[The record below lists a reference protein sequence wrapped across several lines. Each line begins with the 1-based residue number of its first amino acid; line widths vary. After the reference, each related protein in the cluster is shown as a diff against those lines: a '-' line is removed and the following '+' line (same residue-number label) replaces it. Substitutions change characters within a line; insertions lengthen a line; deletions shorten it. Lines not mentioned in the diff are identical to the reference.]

1 MVRLIAR
8 FLFTVSLC
16 SLISCSEDQFR
27 SKPISVGRSVT
38 VTGLASFY
46 SDALQGRKTASG
58 EHYNREAF
66 TAAHR
71 AFPFGTLVRIVNQRN
86 GKSIVVRIND
96 RGPYV
101 DGRIIDLSWR
111 AAHSLDMIAD
121 GVVPVLLELIA
132 PTR

>member
-1 MVRLIAR
+1 MVQLIAR
-8 FLFTVSLC
+8 IVFIVSFC
-16 SLISCSEDQFR
+16 GLISCSEERFR
-27 SKPISVGRSVT
+27 SKPINVGRAVT

-58 EHYNREAF
+58 ERYNREAF

-71 AFPFGTLVRIVNQRN
+71 TYPFGTLIRIVNQRN

-132 PTR
+132 PSR

>member
-1 MVRLIAR
+1 MIRLIAR
-8 FLFTVSLC
+8 IVFIISFC
-16 SLISCSEDQFR
+16 SLISCSEEQFR
-27 SKPISVGRSVT
+27 SKPMNVGRAAT
-38 VTGLASFY
+38 VTGFASFY

-58 EHYNREAF
+58 ERYNREAF

-71 AFPFGTLVRIVNQRN
+71 TYPFGTLIRIVNQRN

-111 AAHSLDMIAD
+111 AAQALDMIAD

-132 PTR
+132 PAR

>member
-1 MVRLIAR
+1 MNVGR
-8 FLFTVSLC
+8 TVS
-16 SLISCSEDQFR
+16 
-27 SKPISVGRSVT
+27 

-46 SDALQGRKTASG
+46 SDALQGRQTASG
-58 EHYNREAF
+58 ERYNREAF

-71 AFPFGTLVRIVNQRN
+71 TYPFGTLLKIVNQRN

-101 DGRIIDLSWR
+101 EGRIIDLSWR

-132 PTR
+132 PPR